1 MKRILSVQELKQS
14 PWPGRFTETFGANLV
29 SAFLYGDCLEEGFS
43 ALERPWTVAFI
54 LKDASATEV
63 DKLKSWSKKALRE
76 GVEFSYVFSSA
87 EILSNLETFPL
98 EFLEMSCRNQ
108 VLCGITPLE
117 GFSPNREALATQCL
131 REWNAFL
138 FHRRLDARPNATDYL
153 PDLSPLLSGIY
164 YLKNGNYPEKWQQVL
179 DAFPELKSS
188 GSLLDA
194 LQNTITKICA
204 CSQLNTNV

>member
-1 MKRILSVQELKQS
+1 MKRILSVQELRQS
-14 PWPGRFTETFGANLV
+14 PWPDRFTETFGANLV

-54 LKDASATEV
+54 LKDASATEI

-87 EILSNLETFPL
+87 EVLSNLETFPL

-108 VLCGITPLE
+108 VLCGIAPLE
-117 GFSPNREALATQCL
+117 GFRPNREALAAQCL

-138 FHRRLDARPNATDYL
+138 FRRRLDAKPNASDYL
-153 PDLSPLLSGIY
+153 QELSPLLSGVY
-164 YLKNGNYPEKWQQVL
+164 YLKCGNYPENRRQVI

-194 LQNTITKICA
+194 LQNTITKICV
-204 CSQLNTNV
+204 CPQLNTNV

>member
-14 PWPGRFTETFGANLV
+14 PWPDRFTETFGENLV

-76 GVEFSYVFSSA
+76 GVEFSYIFSSA
-87 EILSNLETFPL
+87 EVLSDLETFPL

-108 VLCGITPLE
+108 VLCGIAPLE
-117 GFSPNREALATQCL
+117 GFIPNREALAAQCL
-131 REWNAFL
+131 REWKAFL
-138 FHRRLDARPNATDYL
+138 FRRRLDAKPNAADYMQE
-153 PDLSPLLSGIY
+153 LSPLLSGIY
-164 YLKNGNYPEKWQQVL
+164 YLKNGNYPENRRQVI
-179 DAFPELKSS
+179 DAFPELSTA
-188 GSLLDA
+188 GNLLGA
-194 LQNTITKICA
+194 LQNTITNICA
-204 CSQLNTNV
+204 CPQQS

>member
-14 PWPGRFTETFGANLV
+14 PWPDRFTETFGENLV

-43 ALERPWTVAFI
+43 ALERLWTVAFI

-76 GVEFSYVFSSA
+76 GVEFSYIFSSA

-117 GFSPNREALATQCL
+117 GFRPNREALAAQCL
-131 REWNAFL
+131 REWKAFL
-138 FHRRLDARPNATDYL
+138 FHRRLDAKPNATDYL
-153 PDLSPLLSGIY
+153 QELSPLLSSIY
-164 YLKNGNYPEKWQQVL
+164 YLKCGSYPENRRQVI
-179 DAFPELKSS
+179 DAFPEIMTTENP
-188 GSLLDA
+188 LDF
-194 LQNTITKICA
+194 LQNAITKLCA

>member
-76 GVEFSYVFSSA
+76 GVE
-87 EILSNLETFPL
+87 
-98 EFLEMSCRNQ
+98 C
-108 VLCGITPLE
+108 ITPLE

-138 FHRRLDARPNATDYL
+138 FHRRLDTKPNAADYMQE
-153 PDLSPLLSGIY
+153 LSSLLSGIY

-179 DAFPELKSS
+179 DTFPELKSS
-188 GSLLDA
+188 GNLLDA
-194 LQNTITKICA
+194 LQNTITKICT
-204 CSQLNTNV
+204 CHHHP

>member
-87 EILSNLETFPL
+87 EVLSNLETFPL

-108 VLCGITPLE
+108 VLCGIAPLE
-117 GFSPNREALATQCL
+117 GFRPNREALAAQCL

-138 FHRRLDARPNATDYL
+138 FRRRLDAKPNAADYL
-153 PDLSPLLSGIY
+153 PDLSLAKRHLLP
-164 YLKNGNYPEKWQQVL
+164 KMRDYPENRRQVV
-179 DAFPELKSS
+179 DAFPELSTAKK
-188 GSLLDA
+188 LLDA
-194 LQNTITKICA
+194 LQNTITKICV
-204 CSQLNTNV
+204 CPQRP

>member
-1 MKRILSVQELKQS
+1 MKRILSVQELRQS
-14 PWPGRFTETFGANLV
+14 PWPARFTETFGENLI

-63 DKLKSWSKKALRE
+63 DKLKSWSKKAQRE

-87 EILSNLETFPL
+87 EILSNLDTFPL

-108 VLCGITPLE
+108 VLCGIAPLE
-117 GFSPNREALATQCL
+117 GFCPSRGALAAQCL
-131 REWNAFL
+131 RECKAFL
-138 FHRRLDARPNATDYL
+138 FHRRLDTKPNAADYL
-153 PDLSPLLSGIY
+153 QELSPLLSGVY
-164 YLKNGNYPEKWQQVL
+164 YLKCGNYPENRRQVI
-179 DAFPELKSS
+179 DAFPEIKSS

-194 LQNTITKICA
+194 LQNTITNICVYPQQ
-204 CSQLNTNV
+204 S